1 MATIIEL
8 NLQRCD
14 SAGSV
19 ARRRT
24 NFVIFLGPA
33 IILTA
38 IFFIIPVLIDIVVS
52 FTDLDRTLRFGKF
65 TTEQY
70 NKVFR
75 GDPRLTQVIGLTL
88 VYVLGTLAIFN
99 VSFSLVLA
107 LPPPHLARYPAAS
120 FAASGCCR
128 A

>member
-8 NLQRCD
+8 NLQCCD
-14 SAGSV
+14 SAGSE

-52 FTDLDRTLRFGKF
+52 FTDLHRTLRFGKF

-70 NKVFR
+70 HKVFR